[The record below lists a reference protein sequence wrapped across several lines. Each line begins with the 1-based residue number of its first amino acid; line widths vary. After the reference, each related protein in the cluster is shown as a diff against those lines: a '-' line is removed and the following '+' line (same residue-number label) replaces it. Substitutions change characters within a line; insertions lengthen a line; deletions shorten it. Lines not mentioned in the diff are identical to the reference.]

1 MAMQNSVQREQLED
15 AFQIFNQVS
24 GQLVDSY
31 HQLQQ
36 QVVRLTSELSEA
48 RSERLLQLAEK
59 ESLANRLVHLL
70 ETLPAAVVVLDG
82 DGLIKQINT
91 AAREIFPGIEVD
103 SEWQQIQQRH
113 FKPGQGEGEQW
124 LISGRLVSLTQR
136 SLAPE
141 PGSILLL
148 LDVTEARQM
157 QERISRKQRLSVM
170 GEMAAQL
177 AHQIRTP
184 LSSALLY
191 TSHLSR
197 DDLTR
202 QQREKFSTRCIERLR
217 HMESQ
222 VNDMLRFA
230 RGGEFELI
238 PLSVNE
244 LLMELVRNLQSLCQ
258 EHQAVLEYRIDI
270 DADIRINGNSA
281 ALSGAL
287 LNVALNALQQ
297 NGRIHLEIHAERQ
310 AGNVRI
316 SIRDDGAGISVEN
329 QQRIFDPFFTT
340 RPDGTGLG
348 LAVVQSVVLS
358 HQGKLTVA
366 SAPGEGSCF
375 YILLPLLTE
384 HCGALFTA
392 SQCPEESGCKTAVG
406 VLHE

>member
-1 MAMQNSVQREQLED
+1 MQNSVQREQLED

>member
-82 DGLIKQINT
+82 DGLIKQINS
-91 AAREIFPGIEVD
+91 AAREIFPGIEVNC
-103 SEWQQIQQRH
+103 EWHQIQQRH
-113 FKPGQGEGEQW
+113 FKPGQAEGEQW

-141 PGSILLL
+141 SGSILLL

-197 DDLTR
+197 DDLSG
-202 QQREKFSTRCIERLR
+202 QQREKFSTRCIERL
-217 HMESQ
+217 HNMESQ
-222 VNDMLRFA
+222 VNDMLSFA
-230 RGGEFELI
+230 RGGQFELT

-244 LLMELVRNLQSLCQ
+244 LLMELVRNLELLCQ
-258 EHQAVLEYRIDI
+258 EHEAVLEYRIEL

-297 NGRIHLEIHAERQ
+297 NGRIHLKIYAERQ

-316 SIRDDGAGISVEN
+316 SISDDGAGISVEN

-358 HQGKLTVA
+358 HQGKLTVE
-366 SAPGEGSCF
+366 STPGEGSCF
-375 YILLPLLTE
+375 YILLPLSTDYRGE
-384 HCGALFTA
+384 PITA
-392 SQCPEESGCKTAVG
+392 PECHEESGCKTAVG